1 MFGKCLERNFF
12 LPTQGRNPE
21 RAARA
26 SQSVSF
32 VAPPR
37 AHYTTV
43 STDLSTRSTHVLST
57 RSLGRLNFA
66 TRSVSPSTQ
75 GDPRCSL
82 PYTTGRDCVR
92 QSGGGWGEENLYPP
106 YRSYQRVKHRTLYR
120 TRDERSRAARV
131 PLTRHTHIDRATP
144 EMTRIDPGTRSH
156 KSRAAHAG
164 SQVDQVEVPLQ
175 RAARALTPQPSC
187 LTSSRPTAG
196 QAPPPCSLLPRRLIR
211 QLGPHNPFLH
221 CSYRLHARLRLHFQA
236 HPVPPRLAWAGADE
250 PPPSSPRS
258 LEQHGR

>member
-1 MFGKCLERNFF
+1 MRRE
-12 LPTQGRNPE
+12 PV
-21 RAARA
+21 
-26 SQSVSF
+26 SQSVSSR
-32 VAPPR
+32 PP
-37 AHYTTV
+37 ALTTPP
-43 STDLSTRSTHVLST
+43 SQRTSPLGQHTYVLST
-57 RSLGRLNFA
+57 RSLGRPCGRLNFA

-82 PYTTGRDCVR
+82 PYTTWRDCVR
-92 QSGGGWGEENLYPP
+92 QSGGGWGEENLYP

-120 TRDERSRAARV
+120 TRERSRAARV

>member
-1 MFGKCLERNFF
+1 MIPGARCPIL
-12 LPTQGRNPE
+12 QGGI
-21 RAARA
+21 
-26 SQSVSF
+26 
-32 VAPPR
+32 
-37 AHYTTV
+37 
-43 STDLSTRSTHVLST
+43 VL
-57 RSLGRLNFA
+57 GNQ
-66 TRSVSPSTQ
+66 V
-75 GDPRCSL
+75 
-82 PYTTGRDCVR
+82 
-92 QSGGGWGEENLYPP
+92 GGGGRKTCIPTGHTNGSNTEHCT
-106 YRSYQRVKHRTLYR
+106 VH
-120 TRDERSRAARV
+120 ERSRAARV
-131 PLTRHTHIDRATP
+131 PPTRHTHIDRATP